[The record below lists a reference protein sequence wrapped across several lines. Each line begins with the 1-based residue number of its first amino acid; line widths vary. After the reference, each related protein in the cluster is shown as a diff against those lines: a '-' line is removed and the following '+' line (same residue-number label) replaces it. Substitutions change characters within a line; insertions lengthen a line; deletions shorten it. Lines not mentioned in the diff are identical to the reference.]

1 MGTSLGAN
9 ELNHTLF
16 PPLCIGEYYGTLLEL
31 QIKILPCYFE
41 LFVILFADDNKQNY
55 KYI

>member
-1 MGTSLGAN
+1 MVTSLGAN
-9 ELNHTLF
+9 ELNHKTFL
-16 PPLCIGEYYGTLLEL
+16 LCVWEYYGTLLEL